1 MIIHTYFFIYL
12 NGDSMKKIYFL
23 FLLIVFMCSFSF
35 VKAGTEK
42 NELRLLG
49 KVIYVDAGHG
59 GPDPGTIYK
68 DIYEKYINLEICE
81 KLQEILEKEGAIV
94 YQTRYGDY
102 DLSKNYTGSRK
113 KSDLNNRAKII
124 NASGADLYI
133 SIHLN
138 SISSSTWSGAQVFYD
153 DVNNKNKDF
162 ALLMQEQLKT
172 DLKTTREVKE
182 ISTMLMNRKI
192 TVPGVLIEAG
202 FLSNPN
208 DRYLL
213 QKKDYQYKI
222 VESIKKGIIK
232 YFE

>member
-1 MIIHTYFFIYL
+1 MIIWTFPIP
-12 NGDSMKKIYFL
+12 
-23 FLLIVFMCSFSF
+23 
-35 VKAGTEK
+35 A
-42 NELRLLG
+42 
-49 KVIYVDAGHG
+49 HG

-81 KLQEILEKEGAIV
+81 KLQKILEEEGAIV

-124 NASGADLYI
+124 NASGADMYI

-138 SISSSTWSGAQVFYD
+138 SINSSTWSGAQVFYD
-153 DVNNKNKDF
+153 DVNSKNKEL
-162 ALLMQEQLKT
+162 AILMQEQLKK

-192 TVPGVLIEAG
+192 KVPGILIEAG

-208 DRYLL
+208 DRYKLR
-213 QKKDYQYKI
+213 QSDYQYKI
-222 VESIKKGIIK
+222 SESIKNGIIK
-232 YFE
+232 YFS